1 MENKK
6 QDKDMKKITIII
18 ILITLASK
26 LFGFFREFVLSYF
39 YGAGKVSDAF
49 IIANTIPTSIIAF
62 IGVAI
67 ASVYL
72 PRYSK
77 LETESLNFANSFTDK
92 ILTMLIS
99 LSIIIILVGY
109 FFTEGLISI
118 FAFGFDEETFK
129 LSKQFTQITF
139 LSVVFLLLTPIFQT
153 LLNKSGKYHYSSL
166 SGFPLNFVVI
176 ISIFLSYYINI
187 YFLPIGIVLG
197 SFLQMAFLYFFV
209 RKNNYKFKPNSFV
222 KDENIKIII
231 VLALPV
237 FFGVAVNQIN
247 LIIDR
252 SLAST
257 VAVGGVTAMNYA
269 NKINWLIQGAF
280 STTIATIYFTEA
292 SKDLGNTENVQMKLK
307 RAVSDL
313 NMLIAPSMIL
323 CLFFSEQIIRFLFM
337 RGNFDTQALELTT
350 GPLLYYSIG
359 FIGFA
364 YREVFSR
371 TYYLLNN
378 TKTPVITAFIGMVIN
393 VILNFLLVSHMG
405 LSGLALAT
413 SISAI
418 LSSLLLLFG
427 LRNKK
432 YDINISVWFVINSL
446 IKYSILFLIP
456 LIMLITFSKLLN
468 INVNDYFLYLCLLAT
483 LVYIFI
489 LHLRGELSDKFLLS
503 KYLRKKT
510 KK

>member
-1 MENKK
+1 
-6 QDKDMKKITIII
+6 MKKITIII

-26 LFGFFREFVLSYF
+26 LFGFFREFVLSFY

-77 LETESLNFANSFTDK
+77 LEAKNKKVAENFTDK
-92 ILTMLIS
+92 VLTMLLSI
-99 LSIIIILVGY
+99 SIIIIIIGY
-109 FFTEGLISI
+109 FLTEQLINI
-118 FAFGFDEETFK
+118 FAFGFDEETFN
-129 LSKQFTQITF
+129 LSKKFTQITF
-139 LSVVFLLLTPIFQT
+139 LSVFFLLLTPIFQT
-153 LLNKSGKYHYSSL
+153 LLNKSGKYHISSL
-166 SGFPLNFVVI
+166 SGFPLNFIVI
-176 ISIFLSYYINI
+176 ASIFLSYYINI
-187 YFLPIGIVLG
+187 YFLPIGIVIG
-197 SFLQMAFLYFFV
+197 SFLQMVFLYLFV
-209 RKNNYKFKPNSFV
+209 RKTNYKFMPKSFFND
-222 KDENIKIII
+222 KDIKIIL

-292 SKDLGNTENVQMKLK
+292 SKDLSNTKNIQIKLK
-307 RAVSDL
+307 RAINDL
-313 NMLIAPSMIL
+313 NILIAPSMIL
-323 CLFFSEQIIRFLFM
+323 CIFFSEEIIRFLFM
-337 RGNFDTQALELTT
+337 RGNFDIQALKLTT
-350 GPLLYYSIG
+350 GPLLFYSIG

-364 YREVFSR
+364 YREIFSR

-378 TKTPVITAFIGMVIN
+378 TKTPVVSAFIGMVIN
-393 VILNFLLVSHMG
+393 VILNFLLVSYMG

-418 LSSLLLLFG
+418 LSSLLLLYG
-427 LRNKK
+427 LRKKK
-432 YDINISVWFVINSL
+432 YKINISLGFVFNSFM
-446 IKYSILFLIP
+446 KYSILFIMP
-456 LIMLITFSKLLN
+456 LGILTVCFKLLTIN
-468 INVNDYFLYLCLLAT
+468 ISVYFVQLSFLT
-483 LVYIFI
+483 SIIYIFI
-489 LHLRGELSDKFLLS
+489 LYKRGEVSGKYLFSKILS
-503 KYLRKKT
+503 KKQKK
-510 KK
+510 